1 MFSIA
6 LLDRLIIM
14 NFPLNSKTQELLAA
28 TLVLLSTKM
37 NEIYPISV
45 RRLNSLLK
53 KDTGYSVE
61 QFTMMEGL
69 VLKQL
74 DFNLNVEDTV
84 HNGIAILVN
93 KQNKA
98 YALFVESI
106 VKTFIKSVE
115 MFQQGSDALLVA
127 I

>member
-1 MFSIA
+1 
-6 LLDRLIIM
+6 
-14 NFPLNSKTQELLAA
+14 
-28 TLVLLSTKM
+28 M